1 LRCRWKMVLIDS
13 ARLALD
19 LSRVALRL
27 PFLTA
32 GIVLSQLAC
41 MWFFLEL
48 AMAHPWLLVAA
59 GACTCFTLQACL
71 SVATGGLLAGMPE
84 IVHRALLERTF
95 FEIFRQLLGGL
106 LQAGAT
112 VMQLVILA
120 VADLDEQRTK
130 EIMEEMD
137 PAFRRRAFQQPMLMM
152 FPDSV
157 RLLMLG
163 PYHDSSAGAFTDV
176 TKRRAKTDANAGE
189 EQKRSADAP
198 EPSVSVEELVALV
211 RDPEHAPPTI
221 SKPLQQAFT
230 GVVTDTAMSAIKMG
244 GMHQAGVTKD
254 QVYSVVASAQEK
266 VAETSVSVAKGT
278 ISGGARGGGA
288 GLVSGSV
295 IGAACGLI
303 PAVFT
308 FGLSIPIG
316 AALGGGTGL
325 VVGSSVGATAGAIGS
340 VVGGREVPPAIQEAE
355 QEVDKAHPSDD
366 SSVSKADS

>member
-1 LRCRWKMVLIDS
+1 MVPIDS

-95 FEIFRQLLGGL
+95 FEVFRQVIGTLVY
-106 LQAGAT
+106 AGAT

-120 VADLDEQRTK
+120 VADLDEQRTRD
-130 EIMEEMD
+130 IMEEMD

-152 FPDSV
+152 LPVSLRLLVLGPFHDASTGALTDMPKRKAKVDSKVDEKLKENDSV
-157 RLLMLG
+157 PQL
-163 PYHDSSAGAFTDV
+163 
-176 TKRRAKTDANAGE
+176 
-189 EQKRSADAP
+189 
-198 EPSVSVEELVALV
+198 SVSMDELVSLV
-211 RDPEHAPPTI
+211 RNPEHAPPTI

-244 GMHQAGVTKD
+244 GMHQAGVTRD
-254 QVYSVVASAQEK
+254 QVHSMVSSAQEK

-340 VVGGREVPPAIQEAE
+340 IVGGKDATPAIEEAE
-355 QEVDKAHPSDD
+355 QQEEKAHPSNDE
-366 SSVSKADS
+366 SGNKAAS

>member
-1 LRCRWKMVLIDS
+1 
-13 ARLALD
+13 
-19 LSRVALRL
+19 
-27 PFLTA
+27 
-32 GIVLSQLAC
+32 
-41 MWFFLEL
+41 
-48 AMAHPWLLVAA
+48 
-59 GACTCFTLQACL
+59 
-71 SVATGGLLAGMPE
+71 
-84 IVHRALLERTF
+84 
-95 FEIFRQLLGGL
+95 
-106 LQAGAT
+106 
-112 VMQLVILA
+112 MQLVILA

>member
-1 LRCRWKMVLIDS
+1 M
-13 ARLALD
+13 
-19 LSRVALRL
+19 
-27 PFLTA
+27 
-32 GIVLSQLAC
+32 G
-41 MWFFLEL
+41 
-48 AMAHPWLLVAA
+48 
-59 GACTCFTLQACL
+59 
-71 SVATGGLLAGMPE
+71 
-84 IVHRALLERTF
+84 
-95 FEIFRQLLGGL
+95 
-106 LQAGAT
+106 
-112 VMQLVILA
+112 
-120 VADLDEQRTK
+120 
-130 EIMEEMD
+130 
-137 PAFRRRAFQQPMLMM
+137 
-152 FPDSV
+152 
-157 RLLMLG
+157 
-163 PYHDSSAGAFTDV
+163 
-176 TKRRAKTDANAGE
+176 

-340 VVGGREVPPAIQEAE
+340 VVGGRSLLRSRRRNRKLIKRIRLTIQAL
-355 QEVDKAHPSDD
+355 VRRILDLPSFWDELLSD
-366 SSVSKADS
+366 ATDWMAVRPCQGADVGRFCHEC